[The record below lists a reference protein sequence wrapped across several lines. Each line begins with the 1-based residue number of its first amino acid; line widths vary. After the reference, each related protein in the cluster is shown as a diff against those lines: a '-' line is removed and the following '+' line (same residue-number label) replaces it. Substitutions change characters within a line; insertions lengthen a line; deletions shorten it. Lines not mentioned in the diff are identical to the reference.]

1 MSRYNTTYYL
11 LILLLMTG
19 AFASMAQNGYGI
31 KIMGGVA
38 ATFGAVFL
46 IQGIQ
51 VVMKKGIND
60 PMLLIELFSLTLMAT
75 ILSMRTFY
83 IYFPYVE
90 IIFGFSGLTLIL
102 VYVRKMM
109 IAYPT
114 VHNQSAYLSSM
125 VLLFYGSIILFI
137 FSMAVTPFLPWLAE
151 PAGIIAFGLIV
162 IFTLYSFV
170 KNEVLFDGEKVTA
183 IRMATQAEHRTV
195 VLLSIFVLFSLY
207 IGLNKINLIPGI
219 YSDEFPQAYF
229 ELVNNAETG
238 EENSA
243 YGTFTHE
250 SFKEL
255 YDEVIN
261 KHTGAFK
268 R

>member
-11 LILLLMTG
+11 LILLLITG

-38 ATFGAVFL
+38 AAFGAVFL
-46 IQGIQ
+46 IQVIQ
-51 VVMKKGIND
+51 IFIKKGIKD
-60 PMLLIELFSLTLMAT
+60 LILLIELFSLTLMAA
-75 ILSMRTFY
+75 ILSMRVFY

-90 IIFGFSGLTLIL
+90 ILFGLSGLTLIL
-102 VYVRKMM
+102 VYVSKMVN
-109 IAYPT
+109 AYPM
-114 VHNQSAYLSSM
+114 VRKQSTYLASM

-137 FSMAVTPFLPWLAE
+137 FSMAVTPFLPLLAE

-162 IFTLYSFV
+162 IFTLYSLI
-170 KNEVLFDGEKVTA
+170 KKEVLFDGDKVTA
-183 IRMATQAEHRTV
+183 IRMATHAEHRTV
-195 VLLSIFVLFSLY
+195 VLLSIFILFSLY
-207 IGLNKINLIPGI
+207 IGLNKIDLIPGI

-229 ELVNNAETG
+229 ELVNSAETG
-238 EENSA
+238 EESPVD
-243 YGTFTHE
+243 GTFTHE

>member
-19 AFASMAQNGYGI
+19 TFASMAQNGYGI

-38 ATFGAVFL
+38 AAFGAVFL

-51 VVMKKGIND
+51 VAMKQGLKE
-60 PMLLIELFSLTLMAT
+60 PMLLVELYSLTLMAA
-75 ILSMRTFY
+75 ILSMRIFY

-90 IIFGFSGLTLIL
+90 VLFGLSGLILIL

-109 IAYPT
+109 IAYPM
-114 VHNQSAYLSSM
+114 VRKQSAYLASM

-162 IFTLYSFV
+162 IFTLYSLI
-170 KNEVLFDGEKVTA
+170 KKEVLFDGDKVTA
-183 IRMATQAEHRTV
+183 IRMATHAEHRTV
-195 VLLSIFVLFSLY
+195 VLLSIFILFSLY
-207 IGLNKINLIPGI
+207 IGLNKIDLIPGI

-229 ELVNNAETG
+229 ELVNSAETG
-238 EENSA
+238 EEVPID
-243 YGTFTHE
+243 GTFTHE
-250 SFKEL
+250 RYKEL
-255 YDEVIN
+255 YDEVIK
-261 KHTGAFK
+261 KHAGSFK